1 MSSTTIR
8 TAVALVTALLLVTA
22 GVQPAMG
29 GAATTADEEV
39 TFTDVSVSELQ
50 VEGGTVE
57 NVTVERLVVQEVEI
71 GDQGTVEQGVFEDVS
86 FDSIEVSGVSMEDIE
101 VQDDDVNE
109 AQARGYL
116 DSNEQVS
123 QVVVGTLRV
132 DTLSVG
138 EVNVEEDQ
146 TGLLSGDSNES
157 DSMGDSSESDSMA
170 NESESSQ
177 AGDSNGTTVLVREVN
192 VDEMEVDSL
201 TIQTLQQSTP
211 MPSAFDD
218 TEGAE
223 NFSLGENTDEALQAI
238 DQAETAIDDNREQL
252 TDEQYVQLKSG
263 LANVRAAVEDGEV
276 TEEESQELTESA
288 ESIRSTVN
296 ESDVSDEQIQGAVE
310 RLPEDARQV
319 GSGTGDMVVID
330 AVDVGTV
337 EVEEMTTGTTSVRVA
352 SDWNSLAVTGV
363 EGPSEISAD
372 ETYNVTVTVL
382 NPTDETT
389 ADTVTYRAGLGAPT
403 SELVVLEPGE
413 TQQVELEVRGP
424 SQTALERTNSPQHIA
439 TTSKT
444 TYTVPVSANDTA
456 PGNSGDAGNGNGN
469 DSGNSSDS

>member
-1 MSSTTIR
+1 
-8 TAVALVTALLLVTA
+8 
-22 GVQPAMG
+22 MG
-29 GAATTADEEV
+29 GSATTANENV

-57 NVTVERLVVQEVEI
+57 NVTVERLVVQEVQI
-71 GDQGTVEQGVFEDVS
+71 GDQGTVDQGVFEDVS
-86 FDSIEVSGVSMEDIE
+86 FDSIEASGVSMEDIE

-116 DSNEQVS
+116 DSNENVS
-123 QVVVGTLRV
+123 QVVIGELRV
-132 DTLSVG
+132 NTLSVD

-146 TGLLSGDSNES
+146 TGLLSGDSMSNDSTSNES
-157 DSMGDSSESDSMA
+157 DSMGDSNESDSMA
-170 NESESSQ
+170 GESSQ
-177 AGDSNGTTVLVREVN
+177 TGDSNGTMVLVREVN

-218 TEGAE
+218 TEGTQ
-223 NFSLGENTDEALQAI
+223 NVSLNENTNQTLQAL
-238 DQAETAIDDNREQL
+238 DQAEMAIDANREQF
-252 TDEQYVQLKSG
+252 TDEQYVQLKTE

-276 TEEESQELTESA
+276 TEEESQQLSESTEN
-288 ESIRSTVN
+288 IRSTLN
-296 ESDVSDEQIQGAVE
+296 ESDVSDEQVQGAVD
-310 RLPEDARQV
+310 RLPDDARQV
-319 GSGTGDMVVID
+319 GSGAGDMIVID
-330 AVDVGTV
+330 AVDVGTA

-363 EGPSEISAD
+363 EGPSEISPG
-372 ETYNVTVTVL
+372 ETYNVTVTVV

-389 ADTVTYRAGLGAPT
+389 ADTITYRAGLGAPT

-424 SQTALERTNSPQHIA
+424 SQTALERTNSPQHIV

-469 DSGNSSDS
+469 GNGNNSGNSSDN